1 MEHKMFST
9 LSPLRLFF
17 RCALPSMAGMA
28 VSSLYMV
35 ADGIFVGK
43 FIGSHALAA
52 INLVMPVIMISFALS
67 DMIAVGSSVQI
78 SIRLGQGKER
88 EACTV
93 FSFSSLF
100 IVAISCLVGLAGFFG
115 GAQAVRLM
123 GAGDDVLNLAV
134 EYMRVYA
141 VFAPFIMI
149 FFALDNYL
157 RVCGRTIYSMGM
169 NIFIALSNL
178 FFDWLFIVHFRMGV
192 SSAALASCISLT
204 LGTGIGLFPFFG
216 KKLVLRFVSPR
227 IPWHILRNIIGNC
240 SSEFFS
246 NISASVSMVIMNAVL
261 LRLSGAMAVATFSIV
276 MYIDSFVSSM
286 LFGMVDALQPAIS
299 YNFGAAKYTR
309 MFRLEKILMTAGA
322 VISIS
327 AMAFMLTGG
336 HLIIPFFMEG
346 DQPELTAMASR
357 AMHLF
362 SFSYLF
368 NWIGTAAGSFFTAM
382 NKPAV
387 SLAVSFGQTM
397 AFPLVSLAV
406 LPAFLGIDGVWL
418 TSLSAEIMTAAL
430 ALSFMMSFRKI
441 YGKNTQAPS

>member
-204 LGTGIGLFPFFG
+204 LGTGIGLFPFLG

-227 IPWHILRNIIGNC
+227 IPWHILRNIIGNG

-261 LRLSGAMAVATFSIV
+261 LRLSGAMAVAAFSIV

-418 TSLSAEIMTAAL
+418 TSLSAEIMTSAL
-430 ALSFMMSFRKI
+430 ALTFMVSLRKRF
-441 YGKNTQAPS
+441 S

>member
-1 MEHKMFST
+1 
-9 LSPLRLFF
+9 
-17 RCALPSMAGMA
+17 
-28 VSSLYMV
+28 
-35 ADGIFVGK
+35 
-43 FIGSHALAA
+43 
-52 INLVMPVIMISFALS
+52 
-67 DMIAVGSSVQI
+67 
-78 SIRLGQGKER
+78 
-88 EACTV
+88 
-93 FSFSSLF
+93 
-100 IVAISCLVGLAGFFG
+100 
-115 GAQAVRLM
+115 
-123 GAGDDVLNLAV
+123 
-134 EYMRVYA
+134 
-141 VFAPFIMI
+141 
-149 FFALDNYL
+149 
-157 RVCGRTIYSMGM
+157 
-169 NIFIALSNL
+169 
-178 FFDWLFIVHFRMGV
+178 
-192 SSAALASCISLT
+192 
-204 LGTGIGLFPFFG
+204 
-216 KKLVLRFVSPR
+216 
-227 IPWHILRNIIGNC
+227 
-240 SSEFFS
+240 
-246 NISASVSMVIMNAVL
+246 
-261 LRLSGAMAVATFSIV
+261 MAVAAFSIV

-368 NWIGTAAGSFFTAM
+368 NWIGT
-382 NKPAV
+382 
-387 SLAVSFGQTM
+387 
-397 AFPLVSLAV
+397 LAV

>member
-1 MEHKMFST
+1 
-9 LSPLRLFF
+9 
-17 RCALPSMAGMA
+17 
-28 VSSLYMV
+28 
-35 ADGIFVGK
+35 
-43 FIGSHALAA
+43 
-52 INLVMPVIMISFALS
+52 
-67 DMIAVGSSVQI
+67 
-78 SIRLGQGKER
+78 
-88 EACTV
+88 
-93 FSFSSLF
+93 
-100 IVAISCLVGLAGFFG
+100 
-115 GAQAVRLM
+115 
-123 GAGDDVLNLAV
+123 
-134 EYMRVYA
+134 
-141 VFAPFIMI
+141 
-149 FFALDNYL
+149 
-157 RVCGRTIYSMGM
+157 
-169 NIFIALSNL
+169 
-178 FFDWLFIVHFRMGV
+178 
-192 SSAALASCISLT
+192 
-204 LGTGIGLFPFFG
+204 
-216 KKLVLRFVSPR
+216 
-227 IPWHILRNIIGNC
+227 
-240 SSEFFS
+240 
-246 NISASVSMVIMNAVL
+246 
-261 LRLSGAMAVATFSIV
+261 
-276 MYIDSFVSSM
+276 M

-418 TSLSAEIMTAAL
+418 TSLSAEIMTSAL
-430 ALSFMMSFRKI
+430 ALTFMVSLRKRF
-441 YGKNTQAPS
+441 S

>member
-1 MEHKMFST
+1 
-9 LSPLRLFF
+9 
-17 RCALPSMAGMA
+17 
-28 VSSLYMV
+28 
-35 ADGIFVGK
+35 
-43 FIGSHALAA
+43 
-52 INLVMPVIMISFALS
+52 
-67 DMIAVGSSVQI
+67 
-78 SIRLGQGKER
+78 
-88 EACTV
+88 
-93 FSFSSLF
+93 
-100 IVAISCLVGLAGFFG
+100 
-115 GAQAVRLM
+115 
-123 GAGDDVLNLAV
+123 
-134 EYMRVYA
+134 
-141 VFAPFIMI
+141 
-149 FFALDNYL
+149 
-157 RVCGRTIYSMGM
+157 MGM

-227 IPWHILRNIIGNC
+227 IPWHILRNIIGNG

-387 SLAVSFGQTM
+387 SLAVSFGQT
-397 AFPLVSLAV
+397 
-406 LPAFLGIDGVWL
+406 
-418 TSLSAEIMTAAL
+418 
-430 ALSFMMSFRKI
+430 
-441 YGKNTQAPS
+441 